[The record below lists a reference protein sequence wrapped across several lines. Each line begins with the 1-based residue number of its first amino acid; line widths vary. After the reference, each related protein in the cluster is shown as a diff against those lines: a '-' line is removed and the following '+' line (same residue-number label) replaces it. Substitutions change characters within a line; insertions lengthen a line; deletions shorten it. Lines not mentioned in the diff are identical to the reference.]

1 MIVTFC
7 KVMQTREI
15 ISSDGLRLHL
25 CQWEIDNCEN
35 GKTIVLIH
43 GLGEHIGRYKHVAS
57 FFNRNGWNVYG
68 YDQRG
73 HGKSEG
79 KRGHTPDLEFN
90 LDDLKRVI
98 ESIESDTVVVYGH
111 SFGGNVLANFL
122 LSEKHREFINSHI
135 SAAVLSNPWLQL
147 YNKPQWIE
155 RSLAK
160 FVSNFVPSFTQSS
173 KIDATEL
180 SYLPEVATEYL
191 NDPLNHDRISVR
203 LFSHFFNA
211 GLRAIKNS
219 GRLSVNTL
227 VFHGEDDKII
237 SPEGSKEFA
246 KNAGEKAT
254 LKLYPNTKHEP
265 HNDQSSCAILTDVN
279 NWLNKQ

>member
-15 ISSDGLRLHL
+15 ISSDGLRQHL
-25 CQWEIDNCEN
+25 CQCEIDNCEN
-35 GKTIVLIH
+35 GKAIVLIH

-135 SAAVLSNPWLQL
+135 SSAVLSNPWLQL
-147 YNKPQWIE
+147 YNKPLWIE
-155 RSLAK
+155 R
-160 FVSNFVPSFTQSS
+160 V
-173 KIDATEL
+173 
-180 SYLPEVATEYL
+180 
-191 NDPLNHDRISVR
+191 
-203 LFSHFFNA
+203 
-211 GLRAIKNS
+211 
-219 GRLSVNTL
+219 
-227 VFHGEDDKII
+227 
-237 SPEGSKEFA
+237 
-246 KNAGEKAT
+246 
-254 LKLYPNTKHEP
+254 
-265 HNDQSSCAILTDVN
+265 
-279 NWLNKQ
+279 

>member
-1 MIVTFC
+1 M
-7 KVMQTREI
+7 
-15 ISSDGLRLHL
+15 
-25 CQWEIDNCEN
+25 
-35 GKTIVLIH
+35 
-43 GLGEHIGRYKHVAS
+43 
-57 FFNRNGWNVYG
+57 
-68 YDQRG
+68 
-73 HGKSEG
+73 
-79 KRGHTPDLEFN
+79 
-90 LDDLKRVI
+90 
-98 ESIESDTVVVYGH
+98 
-111 SFGGNVLANFL
+111 LANFL
-122 LSEKHREFINSHI
+122 LSEKHKEFINSHI

-173 KIDATEL
+173 KIDALEL
-180 SYLPEVATEYL
+180 SYLPDVATEYL